1 MWGVV
6 AVAGP
11 ETCQGGD
18 QDKPATIF
26 TPPSLGHNCEL
37 RACHRSFSS
46 STDDALAAA
55 AFILVYTLLYT
66 YRKEEPEVSNRKE
79 QATTNGGSK
88 AAATTT
94 ANPKMDAEPRSPQL
108 PRTTPGPWLRGGRT
122 VPTCGR
128 ARHVLSAVAKDS
140 GYCALLP
147 SFTGGEGAV

>member
-94 ANPKMDAEPRSPQL
+94 ANPKMDAEPPVATDNTGTLVTWWTNRADVWSCT
-108 PRTTPGPWLRGGRT
+108 PRAVR
-122 VPTCGR
+122 CGQ
-128 ARHVLSAVAKDS
+128 
-140 GYCALLP
+140 G
-147 SFTGGEGAV
+147 